1 MNPQSRPR
9 NAAGLFVVVAL
20 LALVG
25 VSHAAQAPA
34 TPGRLYVF
42 LWFDT
47 EDYVSPESDDAAKRI
62 AAFLTQLGVR
72 ATFKV
77 VGEKARALE
86 RRHRSDVIRAL
97 ARHEIGYHS
106 NTHSRHPTVAEYES
120 TLDWGSGA
128 EEFDRRERA
137 GFDDLQ
143 RIFGQVPSCYGQPGN
158 SWAPQPY
165 VTLKRWGVNVYL
177 DEGAHVGLNGKPFW
191 YAGLLNIFDTVE
203 GPELRPN
210 ADWSNLAEAKAKFQ
224 GFYLR
229 AISRPEGGVLS
240 LYFHPTEFVHREFW
254 DAVNFA
260 RGANPPPEEWKQP
273 PLNTPEVTERAFKYF
288 EGLVATMKSFPQVEF
303 VTASDGLGLFKDRAQ
318 NHAFSKKELGSIAGQ
333 ATPEVAFQ
341 VHEEYALS
349 TSEVF
354 ALLTEFVARVAT
366 GRSMEPMT
374 LHGTPYG
381 PSSVA
386 PGLGPAQGPP
396 LEVSWSQFSRTVQD
410 VADFLE
416 KRGRIPDVVW
426 FGSTSAAPERYLVA
440 LARVSETLLV
450 KGEPPERVVVPPAR
464 LAAAKYVADD
474 SPRLWDWVIFPA
486 GFHSEKL
493 MKLAKLQSWTLKPAR
508 MYRGR

>member
-1 MNPQSRPR
+1 MYV
-9 NAAGLFVVVAL
+9 AVAL

-25 VSHAAQAPA
+25 LSHAAPALLSPKGVGGQAPA

-47 EDYVSPESDDAAKRI
+47 EDYISPESDDAAKRI
-62 AAFLTQLGVR
+62 ADFLSQQGVR

-120 TLDWGSGA
+120 TLDWESGA

-137 GFDDLQ
+137 GFNDLR

-165 VTLKRWGVNVYL
+165 VTLKRWGVTVYL

-191 YAGLLNIFDTVE
+191 YAGLLNIFNTVE

-240 LYFHPTEFVHREFW
+240 LYFHPTELIHREFW

-260 RGANPPPEEWKQP
+260 HGANPPPEEWKQP

-318 NHAFSKKELGSIAGQ
+318 NHVFSKKELGSIAGQ
-333 ATPEVAFQ
+333 VTPEVTFQ

-349 TSEVF
+349 ASEVF

-366 GRSMEPMT
+366 KRASEPIV

-381 PSSVA
+381 PSSEA
-386 PGLGPAQGPP
+386 PGGAP
-396 LEVSWSQFSRTVQD
+396 LEVLWSQFSRTVQD
-410 VADFLE
+410 VADFLD

-426 FGSTSAAPERYLVA
+426 FGSSSVTPERYLFA
-440 LARVSETLLV
+440 LARVSEMLLV
-450 KGEPPERVVVPPAR
+450 KGEPPDRVVVPPAR
-464 LAAAKYVADD
+464 LAAAQFIADD
-474 SPRLWDWVIFPA
+474 SPGIWNWVIFPA

-508 MYRGR
+508 MHRSR